1 MIKDGCLDPKACW
14 TICSPLSKQPK
25 HYSFQVRSCTLWL
38 QTSGV
43 QLIQSSGA
51 LPSNFRP
58 HHTSD
63 SLQPLTLC
71 WFESLQFSP
80 LLQTS
85 CFVSM
90 SVTTIRRPCFCP
102 MPFLLH
108 SHSMT
113 SVKRTSSFHENSHS
127 TRARSRVSRK
137 QVIQN
142 VSNLL
147 ETMSHAA
154 AQQMGDTHD
163 ASIPHI

>member
-1 MIKDGCLDPKACW
+1 MKI
-14 TICSPLSKQPK
+14 ISN
-25 HYSFQVRSCTLWL
+25 SFQ
-38 QTSGV
+38 
-43 QLIQSSGA
+43 
-51 LPSNFRP
+51 
-58 HHTSD
+58 
-63 SLQPLTLC
+63 PLGFD

-147 ETMSHAA
+147 EMMSHAA
-154 AQQMGDTHD
+154 QKWVTRMTPV
-163 ASIPHI
+163 PHTSRHTNIKGRQVRYYYCDQCMIAVWIQLVLPSLETFLSE

>member
-1 MIKDGCLDPKACW
+1 MIKDEWLDLKACW
-14 TICSPLSKQPK
+14 AICSSSSEQAKCN
-25 HYSFQVRSCTLWL
+25 SFQVRSWRLWFE
-38 QTSGV
+38 TAVIRS
-43 QLIQSSGA
+43 IESPGA
-51 LPSNFRP
+51 LPSTCRP
-58 HHTSD
+58 HRNH
-63 SLQPLTLC
+63 SLQPLGLD

-154 AQQMGDTHD
+154 AQKMGDTHD
-163 ASIPHI
+163 TSIPHI